1 MVRPSTI
8 IRPPA
13 LRPGDTIGVIAPAS
27 NVKPD
32 WLAKGEAELHR
43 LGFKTK
49 HLDSI
54 LDKSLYTAGSD
65 QRRAEEL
72 NAMFADQSVRAI
84 FAARGGY
91 GAVRILPLLNDETI
105 RANPKI
111 VMGYS
116 DITSLL
122 IYLYQRHG
130 LVSFHGPM
138 VAKDFRGGNAHYDLP
153 SFQSLLM
160 NDSTPIQINVDGAEV
175 LVKGKARGRLLGGC
189 MPMITASIGTP
200 YELDTTD
207 SILVLEDVGAKPYQ
221 IDRMLQHLKLAGKLD
236 TVRGFVFG
244 EMVDCIQTK
253 DQGYSL
259 QEVITDCIGLLNV
272 PILFGLKIGHTEQQN
287 ITLPLG
293 VEAELDCFAPTL
305 SIVEPAVQVC

>member
-1 MVRPSTI
+1 
-8 IRPPA
+8 
-13 LRPGDTIGVIAPAS
+13 
-27 NVKPD
+27 VK
-32 WLAKGEAELHR
+32 
-43 LGFKTK
+43 
-49 HLDSI
+49 
-54 LDKSLYTAGSD
+54 
-65 QRRAEEL
+65 
-72 NAMFADQSVRAI
+72 AI

-91 GAVRILPLLNDETI
+91 GSVRILPLLEDEI
-105 RANPKI
+105 IQANPKI
-111 VMGYS
+111 VLGYS

-138 VAKDFRGGNAHYDLP
+138 VAKDFRGGSGHYDLP
-153 SFQSLLM
+153 SFQSILM
-160 NDSTPIQINVDGAEV
+160 NSSVPTQINVDGTEI
-175 LVKGKARGRLLGGC
+175 LSSGIARGRLLGGC

-221 IDRMLQHLKLAGKLD
+221 IDRMLQHLKLAGKLS

-253 DQGYSL
+253 DQGYTL
-259 QEVITDCIGLLNV
+259 QQVIVDCIGVLGV

-293 VEAELDCFAPTL
+293 VEVELNCMTPSLTITESAVSASVL
-305 SIVEPAVQVC
+305 SS